1 MLDIHHDES
10 RPSSVRVAFEDVA
23 LSFMLSK
30 GATFEDLADRLR
42 DLDERHHGKPVA
54 IEVKLAASPDAERRR
69 FVSGLGRSLGTGTAP
84 GIGIATSTSDTRS
97 GGGKSTL
104 IVETLYKA
112 LAKRLAPDLAGG
124 FDHEAQHRIGRPIQT

>member
-10 RPSSVRVAFEDVA
+10 RPSRVRVAFEDGA

-54 IEVKLAASPDAERRR
+54 IEVKLAASPDAERR
-69 FVSGLGRSLGTGTAP
+69 FVSGLGRSLGIGTPAP
-84 GIGIATSTSDTRS
+84 NR
-97 GGGKSTL
+97 
-104 IVETLYKA
+104 
-112 LAKRLAPDLAGG
+112 APDPNL
-124 FDHEAQHRIGRPIQT
+124 GRPGLRPAFG